1 MLIENKSSEHDAV
14 DSSNFMSNEEHH
26 NHKLYEEVSVKG
38 EEEIKSEV
46 STKRV
51 VSRTPKHQIISRMLP
66 PGHLSESMH
75 TLLHMKS
82 ESDHTT
88 KARLG
93 KRTMLARSDDLN
105 RNNNNDLSP
114 SKLANKR
121 VKRTNSSA
129 TEIPKYN
136 DSDSNDV
143 VEKTLQKSYSSFSIC
158 QQQIELPVL
167 N

>member
-1 MLIENKSSEHDAV
+1 
-14 DSSNFMSNEEHH
+14 
-26 NHKLYEEVSVKG
+26 
-38 EEEIKSEV
+38 
-46 STKRV
+46 
-51 VSRTPKHQIISRMLP
+51 
-66 PGHLSESMH
+66 
-75 TLLHMKS
+75 MKS
-82 ESDHTT
+82 ESDHTS

-93 KRTMLARSDDLN
+93 KRAMPARSDDLDRSGN
-105 RNNNNDLSP
+105 SDLSP

-121 VKRTNSSA
+121 VKRTNSLA

-158 QQQIELPVL
+158 QYQIELPIL

>member
-14 DSSNFMSNEEHH
+14 DSSNVMSNEEQHSR
-26 NHKLYEEVSVKG
+26 KLYEEVSVKG

-105 RNNNNDLSP
+105 RNNNNDFSP

-129 TEIPKYN
+129 TETPKYN